1 MWNTERA
8 ILSFAVVWRRG
19 PRVPMAIL
27 AKVVRTAPEES
38 LRAAKVAL
46 PRNVLVA
53 VLLAV
58 ELASANL
65 FDGTSL
71 AQELILARRLRK
83 LQVPLTVRQAAI
95 KRQLAPEALVEG
107 TLCQDILFRLVVEA
121 VTFLTD
127 WLHVD
132 LAFGLVFLGERQD
145 PIFDLQK
152 LAQIGIELRALL
164 EAPDWRFAGRARH
177 EVKRDAQGAP
187 PVAEQ
192 VAHALGVENV
202 PAPEL
207 DSRIGTQ
214 FTREANVA
222 QVVLCSTNVL
232 LTARLEARQAFSF
245 MGDAATGMTTGLVS
259 SLAGSDL

>member
-202 PAPEL
+202 PAP
-207 DSRIGTQ
+207 
-214 FTREANVA
+214 
-222 QVVLCSTNVL
+222 
-232 LTARLEARQAFSF
+232 
-245 MGDAATGMTTGLVS
+245 
-259 SLAGSDL
+259 